1 MQLRYL
7 WIAATAL
14 LALAGTSL
22 VLDRPPA
29 AGQATKAKAV
39 TRDEDK
45 ASEWMKGKLKNS
57 RNILDGL
64 TRQDFAVIALN
75 AEGLEYSGYLEGR
88 ERASFPGYKEQLSA
102 FLLANASLQRAARRK
117 NLDGATLAYV
127 QLTISC
133 VECHKILRDAGQ
145 EK

>member
-1 MQLRYL
+1 MRRF

-14 LALAGTSL
+14 LALAVTPL
-22 VLDRPPA
+22 VLNWPPA

-39 TRDEDK
+39 ARDEDK

-57 RNILDGL
+57 KNILDGL
-64 TRQDFAVIALN
+64 TREDFAVIALN
-75 AEGLEYSGYLEGR
+75 AEGLEYTGYLEGR
-88 ERASFPGYKEQLSA
+88 VRASFPGYKEQLGA
-102 FLLANASLQRAARRK
+102 FMLANASLQRAARRK

-133 VECHKILRDAGQ
+133 VECHRILRDVGH